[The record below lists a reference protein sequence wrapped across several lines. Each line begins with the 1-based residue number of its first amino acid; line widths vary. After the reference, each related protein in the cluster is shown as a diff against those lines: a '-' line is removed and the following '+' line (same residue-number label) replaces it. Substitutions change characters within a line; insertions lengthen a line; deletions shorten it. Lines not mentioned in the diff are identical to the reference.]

1 MFSFSALRT
10 ASFLVTPFM
19 VLIYLA
25 VNGCLQEQTAVLWKE
40 PKHNLALE
48 SKDEG
53 DLSKQTLLPGE
64 LKRAKCVITTIK
76 SQSCNN
82 QIQMAMLG
90 HGTIKP

>member
-1 MFSFSALRT
+1 
-10 ASFLVTPFM
+10 M

-53 DLSKQTLLPGE
+53 DLSKTDMLPGE

-76 SQSCNN
+76 SAKQQRPDTDANTWTQHYNN
-82 QIQMAMLG
+82 TMS
-90 HGTIKP
+90 

>member
-48 SKDEG
+48 SKGEG
-53 DLSKQTLLPGE
+53 DLLKTDVLPGE
-64 LKRAKCVITTIK
+64 LKRAKCVIT
-76 SQSCNN
+76 QSNHKAATTRSRC
-82 QIQMAMLG
+82 QYLD
-90 HGTIKP
+90 TVP